1 MTLTRTHSALCGT
14 HKYPRLCLGSYNVW
28 TFFFNQ
34 FEYNNLQHSAKHVG
48 YFTEYK
54 NETGCCAKAALWP
67 LQAPLW
73 AQWCLKQNANT
84 QFLLLMLLTDELSC
98 GLLACL
104 FWFPQFSNVKNKL
117 LHFITL
123 YSDSMNA
130 IWHLTPSDRW
140 CRNPVLKGCNPARF
154 SVLPG
159 RKQLSPRHLGR
170 NSSPGRTENT
180 VGLWPVLQGNF
191 VRALMS
197 SLRSL
202 KLFYISLIT
211 NCVDIP
217 QQSAQMNCLQYEVLF
232 IRNSRIQF
240 WWNSILDFFF

>member
-1 MTLTRTHSALCGT
+1 
-14 HKYPRLCLGSYNVW
+14 
-28 TFFFNQ
+28 
-34 FEYNNLQHSAKHVG
+34 
-48 YFTEYK
+48 
-54 NETGCCAKAALWP
+54 
-67 LQAPLW
+67 
-73 AQWCLKQNANT
+73 
-84 QFLLLMLLTDELSC
+84 MLLTDELSC

-240 WWNSILDFFF
+240 WWNSILDFFFLSDNRVSKNNVMYLLPL

>member
-1 MTLTRTHSALCGT
+1 MS
-14 HKYPRLCLGSYNVW
+14 KINYSI
-28 TFFFNQ
+28 
-34 FEYNNLQHSAKHVG
+34 
-48 YFTEYK
+48 
-54 NETGCCAKAALWP
+54 
-67 LQAPLW
+67 
-73 AQWCLKQNANT
+73 
-84 QFLLLMLLTDELSC
+84 LLLCTQTQWMQF
-98 GLLACL
+98 GIWPPQ
-104 FWFPQFSNVKNKL
+104 WF
-117 LHFITL
+117 
-123 YSDSMNA
+123 
-130 IWHLTPSDRW
+130 RW

-154 SVLPG
+154 PVLPG
-159 RKQLSPRHLGR
+159 RKQLSPRHFGR

-191 VRALMS
+191 VRALMN

-240 WWNSILDFFF
+240 WWNSILDFFFEWQQGFKK